1 MKNTDLTKA
10 MDAGEYTVGEEIKQW
25 FILPAVRG
33 KGFPCFKAVRSTCT
47 GMVCFYIEEG
57 VEWHLVTDSDR
68 IEYLSKLL
76 TQKFT
81 PDPAPN

>member
-1 MKNTDLTKA
+1 
-10 MDAGEYTVGEEIKQW
+10 MDAGEYSVGEEIKQW

-33 KGFPCFKAVRSTCT
+33 KGFPCFKAVRIV
-47 GMVCFYIEEG
+47 GMVCSFYIEEG
-57 VEWHLVTDSDR
+57 DQWHLVTDPGR

-76 TQKFT
+76 AQKLT